1 LDYSPYIIDPELERI
16 MEAEFTVENR
26 YIEFNIPVFVISPKG
41 GFYNSTA
48 VKGSFKKIVRSFRQ
62 RGYLPFLRK
71 EGGSFVIRIL
81 KRLPASKPR
90 YSLNLFLFAA
100 TLVTIAYDGYMR
112 CSISIFA
119 KELMPSTSVYINTLL
134 YVISI
139 VAIFGLH
146 ELAHKIVSMREGIE
160 ASMPYFIPAPPGF
173 GGTFGAV
180 ITQKEPATNRDELF
194 DLGLSGP
201 LLGFL
206 ATLIITIFGVS
217 QSFIVPISKLRE
229 WAVKYPEV
237 GFQPLPT
244 PPLID
249 FLIPIV
255 KPFSQRTEVLIFH
268 PVAFAGWV
276 GCLISFLNLIP
287 IWQLDGGHV
296 SRAVF
301 GADKHRILSYLGL
314 VVMLFSG
321 FYAMAILLALFMV
334 RSKQDVPPLD
344 DISPLSTNRKIF
356 SLVCLG
362 IMALTFIVLTP
373 LL

>member
-1 LDYSPYIIDPELERI
+1 MDYSPYIIDPELERI
-16 MEAEFTVENR
+16 IEVEFIVDNR
-26 YIEFNIPVFVISPKG
+26 YIEFNTPVFVVSPKES
-41 GFYNSTA
+41 FYDSTA
-48 VKGSFKKIVRSFRQ
+48 VKGSFKRIVRAFRQ
-62 RGYLPFLRK
+62 RGYLPFLRR
-71 EGGSFVIRIL
+71 EGGYLVIRIL
-81 KRLPASKPR
+81 NKLPTSKPR
-90 YSLNLFLFAA
+90 YSLNLLLFVA
-100 TLVTIAYDGYMR
+100 TLFTIAYDGYMR
-112 CSISIFA
+112 SNISIFA
-119 KELMPSTSVYINTLL
+119 KELMPGTSVYLNTFL
-134 YVISI
+134 YLISI

-146 ELAHKIVSMREGIE
+146 ELAHKVVSMREGIE

-180 ITQKEPATNRDELF
+180 ITQKEPVTNRDDLF

-206 ATLIITIFGVS
+206 ATLVITLFGVS
-217 QSFIVPISKLRE
+217 QSFIVPISRLRE

-249 FLIPIV
+249 LLIPIV

-268 PVAFAGWV
+268 PVAFAAWV

-296 SRAVF
+296 SRAF
-301 GADKHRILSYLGL
+301 LGADKHRFLSYLGL

-344 DISPLSTNRKIF
+344 DVSPLSTNRRIF
-356 SLVCLG
+356 SLVYIG
-362 IMALTFIVLTP
+362 IMALTFTMLTP
-373 LL
+373 IF